1 MMKLG
6 KFAST
11 VSLVREAEEQHFVE
25 PEDSIGDLV
34 QKVRTLDCIE
44 QEHERAAN
52 QD

>member
-11 VSLVREAEEQHFVE
+11 VSLVREAEEQYFVE
-25 PEDSIGDLV
+25 PEDSVGGLV
-34 QKVRTLDCIE
+34 QKVRTLNCIE